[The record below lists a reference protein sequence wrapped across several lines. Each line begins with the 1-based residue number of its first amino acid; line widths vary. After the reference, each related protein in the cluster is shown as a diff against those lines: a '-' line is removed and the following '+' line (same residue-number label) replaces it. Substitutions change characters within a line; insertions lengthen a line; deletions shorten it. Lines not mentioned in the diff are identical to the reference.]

1 MTVAETLHAVVA
13 RLLRAQGHRDTKKN
27 RKALIERYLGKP
39 EGWAET
45 KDEILLWKIL
55 NTSEPID

>member
-1 MTVAETLHAVVA
+1 MTVAEKMHGVVA
-13 RLLRAQGHRDTKKN
+13 RLLLSQGHRDTKKN
-27 RKALIERYLGKP
+27 RKALVECYLGKP

-55 NTSEPID
+55 NTSEDV